1 MQLRLRLQVQLRVRP
16 TFSERWTA
24 VKPDMVVPPD
34 PAAQAVLAAVALTGL
49 RRRGLGL
56 LEPWLAPWGPRAPV
70 NATTAMP
77 NTAMGSPDRDTT
89 TT

>member
-24 VKPDMVVPPD
+24 VKPDMVVPLIP
-34 PAAQAVLAAVALTGL
+34 PLK
-49 RRRGLGL
+49 
-56 LEPWLAPWGPRAPV
+56 PSSLAPWGPRAPV
-70 NATTAMP
+70 SATTAMP